1 MSTVHDL
8 LIGGHI
14 KPLRHSPLKI
24 SAMDKDHSVGEDQ
37 LNVGAHVL
45 TFDDSDA
52 LLKVMCPSFPSL
64 YLVTGELSVS

>member
-24 SAMDKDHSVGEDQ
+24 FEIDEDNSVVKDQ
-37 LNVGAHVL
+37 PNMGAHVL

-52 LLKVMCPSFPSL
+52 LLKVVCLSFC
-64 YLVTGELSVS
+64 V